1 MADVASVQIIENGF
15 RNVVLNVGLV
25 SDGSGITNQ
34 KIFDA
39 TSTGVYGVTIGGQ
52 VFYPGLHTKI
62 IGIDFDVQDQKFRL
76 DWEASAN
83 SLILAYGA
91 SPTDFAWHKMG
102 GIPVPTGLAGATG
115 SILLSTISPMPDATL
130 SFILRLRKDIKQS

>member
-39 TSTGVYGVTIGGQ
+39 TSSGVYGVNIGGQ
-52 VFYPGLHTKI
+52 VFYPGIHTKV
-62 IGIDFDVQDQKFRL
+62 IGMDFDVQDMKFKL
-76 DWEASAN
+76 EWEASAN
-83 SLILAYGA
+83 QLIAAYGA
-91 SPTDFAWHKMG
+91 SPTDFNWRKMG
-102 GIPVPTGLAGATG
+102 GIPVPVTAGATG
-115 SILLSTISPMPDATL
+115 SILLSTIDPMPDSTL
-130 SFILRLRKDIKQS
+130 SFILFLRKDVKHVS